1 MSSQSRGQND
11 GPPARSPETAAPQ
24 HRIGVAAPY
33 RLDLTVSVLRRL
45 STNLVDVIAPTGEY
59 CRVLD
64 GVASGNVVPIVAHV
78 RQSGAETLVVTLNG
92 GDLDQQEVRRALK
105 LLRRSL
111 GVDRDLAHFDHAAA
125 AVPWLAPV
133 ARRMRGV
140 KPPRYQSLWEA
151 FVNSILFQQ
160 VSLLAASAIMA
171 RLITA
176 LSDPTESDGTRLY
189 PFPTVNSFLSARH
202 EVLRGAG
209 LSESKLATLRR
220 VGEGISGGT
229 LDEQTLEELPSA
241 DVAARLREIKGIG
254 PWTAAL
260 VLLRGLGRLDVFP
273 ANDTSVAR
281 NLAMVS
287 GSAEADIDAT
297 VKALSPQQGM
307 LYYHLLLARLE
318 SRGELGQPSESSTAT
333 AAG

>member
-1 MSSQSRGQND
+1 M
-11 GPPARSPETAAPQ
+11 AT
-24 HRIGVAAPY
+24 PY

-45 STNLVDVIAPTGEY
+45 STNLVDVISPMGEY
-59 CRVLD
+59 VRVLD
-64 GVASGNVVPIVAHV
+64 GVGSNSAVPVVARV
-78 RQSGAETLVVTLNG
+78 RQSRADTLGVKLSG
-92 GDLDQQEVRRALK
+92 GKLDQLEVRRALK

-111 GVDRDLAHFDHAAA
+111 GADRELTHFDHAAA
-125 AVPWLAPV
+125 SVPWLAPV

-151 FVNSILFQQ
+151 CVNSILFQQ
-160 VSLLAASAIMA
+160 VSLLAASAIMG
-171 RLITA
+171 RLVTA
-176 LSDPTESDGTRLY
+176 LSDPTESDDIRLY
-189 PFPTVNSFLSARH
+189 PFPTIHSFLSAPH
-202 EVLRGAG
+202 DTLRGVG

-220 VGEGISGGT
+220 VGEAISDGT
-229 LDEQTLEELPSA
+229 LDEPALEALPSA
-241 DVAARLREIKGIG
+241 EAADRLREIKGIG

-287 GSAEADIDAT
+287 GSGEADVSAT
-297 VKALSPQQGM
+297 VRALAPQQGM

-318 SRGELGQPSESSTAT
+318 SRGGLGQPSELSPAT
-333 AAG
+333 AAP